1 MGWENV
7 VEGVGAGVAASA
19 LVGRSVWGWLVNAL
33 AEQVERLRKEMT
45 TPTDEPLGQTL
56 VEIRDLLRQI
66 AEQRPESRPPVRRR
80 NP

>member
-7 VEGVGAGVAASA
+7 VEGVGAGVAASVV
-19 LVGRSVWGWLVNAL
+19 VGRSVWGWLVNAL

-45 TPTDEPLGQTL
+45 TPNDEPLGQTL

-66 AEQRPESRPPVRRR
+66 AEQRPEPRPPVRRR
-80 NP
+80 P